1 MLFIGVCGASG
12 SGKTTLS
19 QELVR
24 AISAS
29 CVVLNQDAYY
39 IDHPELTLEERAKL
53 NYDEPA
59 IFDHD
64 LLLEDIT
71 ALQSGRPINRKAY
84 DFSLHR
90 RADTAEMIQPADV
103 LLLEGIH
110 AFYDKRLYDL
120 MYLRL
125 YINVEADIC
134 LLRRINRDIKE
145 RNRSIDSITKQ
156 YLGTVKPMYD
166 KYIRN
171 YINHADVIVTR
182 GGKNTRIVDI
192 LAGYLRDA
200 LDKGRGTEAQ
210 ISQG

>member
-19 QELVR
+19 EELVR

-39 IDHPELTLEERAKL
+39 FDHPDLTLEERAKL
-53 NYDEPA
+53 NYDEPG

-64 LLLEDIT
+64 LLLQDIM
-71 ALQSGRPINRKAY
+71 ALHSGKPIIRRAY

-90 RADTAEMIQPADV
+90 RADTTELIYPGDV

-125 YINVEADIC
+125 YINVAEDIC

-156 YLGTVKPMYD
+156 YMTTVKPMYE

-200 LDKGRGTEAQ
+200 LDKDKGV
-210 ISQG
+210 SS